1 MSTIVTPAE
10 AEAEIRAIMEARVGA
25 VRAKDAAALVAQHAA
40 DVVSYDLLEP
50 LQYRGA
56 EAVRRRA
63 QQWFDGYD
71 GPMTY
76 EIVELQVVAA
86 FDVAFCYGLHHVTGK
101 TRDGKHIDMF
111 WRATQ
116 GLQRIDG
123 TWRIVHE
130 HSSVPFDMASGKVSF
145 DLRP

>member
-10 AEAEIRAIMEARVGA
+10 AEAEIRGIMEARVAA
-25 VRAKDAAALVAQHAA
+25 VRAKDAAALVAHHAA

-50 LQYRGA
+50 LQYRGV
-56 EAVRRRA
+56 EAVRRRG

-71 GPMTY
+71 GPMAY
-76 EIVELQVVAA
+76 EIVGLQVVAA
-86 FDVAFCYGLHHVTGK
+86 FDVAFCYGLHHVSGT
-101 TRDGKHIDMF
+101 TRDGNKVDMF

-116 GLQRIDG
+116 GFQRIDG

-130 HSSVPFDMASGKVSF
+130 HGSLPFDMKSGKVSF
-145 DLRP
+145 DLKP

>member
-10 AEAEIRAIMEARVGA
+10 AEAEIRTIMQARIAA
-25 VRAKDAAALVAQHAA
+25 VRAKDAAALVAHHAP

-50 LQYRGA
+50 LQYKGVDAMRQRG
-56 EAVRRRA
+56 

-71 GPMTY
+71 GPMDY

-86 FDVAFCYGLHHVTGK
+86 FDVAFCHGLHHVRGTTK
-101 TRDGKHIDMF
+101 DGQKIDMF

-116 GLQRIDG
+116 GFQRIDG
-123 TWRIVHE
+123 DWRIVHE
-130 HSSVPFDMASGKVSF
+130 HGSVPFDMKTGKVSF
-145 DLRP
+145 SLKP